1 LAATALAFQVTA
13 GQGFPLAEVSA
24 LRGKSGGGVCTVL
37 TLVLLLGC
45 RPRPSPEYEE
55 AHQRF
60 ITLYAV
66 HLDAAYVRPEMD
78 QVVSLL
84 QAVPPRSLDA
94 QEARALL
101 ARIQAGRA
109 QLQAEE
115 EARRALVQEML
126 AGPAEE
132 PDAAART
139 ATPADAGSPAV
150 LALLATDA
158 GLDAGPR
165 RPRVP
170 SACAPTA
177 VRLLLPFESRDT
189 AFVSQGNN
197 GRFTHQGASRFAFD
211 FNVAIG
217 TAVVAAAPG
226 VVLQTQDMFD
236 RSVDMDPDQYNFVL
250 LDHGNGVLT
259 EYGHLRH
266 HGTRVRPAQRVAQGE
281 LIGYSGD
288 TGMSTGPHLHFAVED
303 ASLQSQPAC
312 FLDVESGVPRA
323 GEVVRS
329 GNVALALLPGEFR
342 PASLPANAFASQEI
356 ALESELPLLLPDG
369 PVEIRGRVL
378 APSREVILWVRPQG
392 AKEPSRRQV
401 VTLDAEGRFHLS
413 LPLDGVEG
421 IQWIGFSRVQPRGA
435 WKGWALRRFDV
446 SREASRPPP

>member
-1 LAATALAFQVTA
+1 M
-13 GQGFPLAEVSA
+13 S
-24 LRGKSGGGVCTVL
+24 RGGVCTVL
-37 TLVLLLGC
+37 TLALLGGC

-66 HLDAAYVRPEMD
+66 HLDAAYARPEMD

-84 QAVPPRSLDA
+84 QAVPPKSLDA
-94 QEARALL
+94 PEARTLL

-109 QLQAEE
+109 QLAAEE
-115 EARRALVQEML
+115 EARRALVRQML
-126 AGPAEE
+126 LGPPEAPDVGTSGAARADAGPA
-132 PDAAART
+132 
-139 ATPADAGSPAV
+139 AV
-150 LALLATDA
+150 LAVLDVGAGDA

-165 RPRVP
+165 RARVP

-177 VRLLLPFESRDT
+177 LRLLLPFESRDT

-329 GNVALALLPGEFR
+329 GNVAGVLLPGEFR
-342 PASLPANAFASQEI
+342 LASLPTSAFASQEI
-356 ALESELPLLLPDG
+356 ALESELPLLLPDA

-401 VTLDAEGRFHLS
+401 VPLDAEGRFHLL
-413 LPLDGVEG
+413 LPLEGLDG
-421 IQWIGFSRVQPRGA
+421 IHWIGFTRVQPKGA

-446 SREASRPPP
+446 SREASRAAP